1 MSSQYKVLVTDCTW
15 SIEPERQVLAEIG
28 AEVILAESGTG
39 EPIDRLVS
47 QVDGI
52 LTDQYPITGDLI
64 NAAERCKAIARYGV
78 GFEKV
83 DLDAATASGIV
94 VTNVPAYCID
104 EVTDHAM
111 ALLLACARKIP
122 TFDRGVKGGN
132 WDRNIGPP
140 MRRIRGKTLGII
152 GFGRIGRLIVS
163 KAKAFGLEVI
173 VFDEYISQTVVEGE
187 GATQVALPEL
197 LARSDFITIHAPLT
211 TETHGLLGEQEF
223 QQMKST
229 AYVIN
234 SARGGIINTVALHR
248 ALAEAWIA
256 GAALDVLPEEPPNP
270 DEPLLE
276 LENIILTPH
285 VAFLSEESGY
295 DLQVAAATELVRV
308 LAGQIPE
315 SVVNPSVLESHAL
328 RAKGLRKSLK

>member
-15 SIEPERQVLAEIG
+15 SIEPEQQVLAEIG
-28 AEVILAESGTG
+28 AEVILANSGISESL
-39 EPIDRLVS
+39 DRLVP

-83 DLDAATASGIV
+83 DLDTATASGIV
-94 VTNVPAYCID
+94 VTNVPAYCVD

-122 TFDRGVKGGN
+122 IFDRGIKGGN
-132 WDRNIGPP
+132 WERNLGPP

-152 GFGRIGRLIVS
+152 GFGRIGRLIVP

-173 VFDEYISQTVVEGE
+173 VFDEYIPQTVVESE
-187 GATQVALPEL
+187 GATQVGFPEL

-211 TETHGLLGEQEF
+211 AETQDLLGEQEF
-223 QQMKST
+223 QQMKPTS
-229 AYVIN
+229 YVIN
-234 SARGGIINTVALHR
+234 SARGGIINTVALHK
-248 ALAEAWIA
+248 ALREAWIA

-276 LENIILTPH
+276 LDNIILTPH

-295 DLQVAAATELVRV
+295 DLQVLAAKEMARV
-308 LAGQIPE
+308 LSGQMPE
-315 SVVNPSVLESHAL
+315 SVVNPSVLESQAL
-328 RAKGLRKSLK
+328 RAKGLSKSPK

>member
-295 DLQVAAATELVRV
+295 DLQVAAATELARV